1 MQETK
6 NNAVEKVESIANNNA
21 SENSSSPKTDKAIRS
36 SNGKKR
42 EIKNR
47 KKQERHLAKEQ
58 ARIEREK
65 IWAERRIELARIKA
79 HKKAEREKAQASYKR
94 LKEAKKAEKAQ
105 KRAQLIAERQKHI
118 EMLRHETKQQREA
131 RIKSEREERAKQSQ
145 QRYMARQ
152 RERQLKR
159 EHKARQKESR
169 KGYGGWLAAVISLGI
184 ASLVLASVLTV
195 TLIMPSKEST
205 MLESVYSKSFYET
218 LEQVNSLDA
227 NLSKAIATND
237 KSALPE
243 YLMNIAVESEL
254 AEDNISQLP
263 IRDEYKFYT
272 SKLINQIG
280 DYAKYLNKKLA
291 NGESLSESDVAVLN
305 NLYNANVSLKNSLY
319 EINQKSRGQFNFT
332 ALAKGNKNSLV
343 IDSLENLENLSVEMP
358 QLIYDGPFSDGLE
371 NRTVKGLSGEEI
383 LPTEAISIFNKAFN
397 GMGIKD
403 VKSDGET
410 SGQIE
415 CYNVSGMIDD
425 DILYAQISKKGGKM
439 IMFAYSGSCKES
451 NFGEESAIKSA
462 QEFMA
467 GIEITDMMP
476 VWTNKV
482 GNVYTI
488 NFAYSL
494 KGVPVYSDIVKVR
507 VCAETNKVI
516 GLEAFNYYLNHT
528 SRTLEKAQIS
538 KTEAMKNVSANI
550 EIESSRLAIVPIGN
564 TSEKLCY
571 EFMGTYNESTYYVY
585 IDAKTGK
592 QIQMFKVVDGTEGK
606 LLV

>member
-21 SENSSSPKTDKAIRS
+21 SENSSSPKTNKTSMSNKA
-36 SNGKKR
+36 NK
-42 EIKNR
+42 EQKNR

-79 HKKAEREKAQASYKR
+79 HKKAEREKEKASYKR
-94 LKEAKKAEKAQ
+94 MREAKKAEKASQ
-105 KRAQLIAERQKHI
+105 KAQIIAQREKRR
-118 EMLRHETKQQREA
+118 EMLKHETKQQREA
-131 RIKSEREERAKQSQ
+131 RIKSEREERARQSQ

-152 RERQLKR
+152 RERELKR
-159 EHKARQKESR
+159 EHKARQKDSR
-169 KGYGGWLAAVISLGI
+169 RGYGGWLAAVISLGI

-263 IRDEYKFYT
+263 IRDEYRFYT

-291 NGESLSESDVAVLN
+291 NGENLSESDVAVLN

-319 EINQKSRGQFNFT
+319 EINEKSRGQFNFT

-462 QEFMA
+462 KEFMA

-482 GNVYTI
+482 DNVYTI

-528 SRTLEKAQIS
+528 SRSLEKAQIS
-538 KTEAMKNVSANI
+538 KNEAMKNVSANI
-550 EIESSRLAIVPIGN
+550 EVESSRLAIVPIGN